1 MRTVTFHKQDIH
13 RGYLI
18 LINHDYPLSYQP
30 KLYEYQGFLMERSVI
45 ALLKELLSKV
55 DLHNEL
61 TLVSS
66 YRSFQEQEI
75 LYQTS
80 LKENDELF
88 TKQYVAYP
96 HHSEHQSGLAF
107 DIAIKSPHIDFI
119 RPHFPATGTSLLF
132 QENAYRYGFIQRY
145 QRDKEDITQIAEEP
159 WHFRYVGIPHSYI
172 IHEKNW
178 CLEEYINNIKDYSIF
193 NPFHYH
199 IENQFFSLF
208 YVPIKNDSIT
218 LQLMDDA
225 FYQVSGNNVDGLIL
239 TAWRSYV

>member
-45 ALLKELLSKV
+45 ALLKELLSTV

-80 LKENDELF
+80 LKENGELF

-145 QRDKEDITQIAEEP
+145 QR
-159 WHFRYVGIPHSYI
+159 
-172 IHEKNW
+172 
-178 CLEEYINNIKDYSIF
+178 IKKI
-193 NPFHYH
+193 
-199 IENQFFSLF
+199 
-208 YVPIKNDSIT
+208 
-218 LQLMDDA
+218 
-225 FYQVSGNNVDGLIL
+225 
-239 TAWRSYV
+239 